1 MSMQR
6 MRGDGVELSVLI
18 EGQGPAVLLIHGF
31 PDDHHVWR
39 QQIPALVAA
48 GFRVIVPDLRGCGRS
63 EAPAAVS
70 AYHLD
75 HLVADLVAVLDA
87 LGIEQARV
95 VGHDWGAVIGWQLA
109 MRHPERVSRYAALS
123 VGHPLAYARGGLEQ
137 KLKGWYVL
145 AFQLRGIAEW
155 ALRARDWSL
164 FRRLTAQ
171 PDEAGQWIERL
182 SEPGRLRAA
191 ISYYRANLGII
202 LPRVYPPLPMP
213 VLGVWSS
220 GDRFLSEAQM
230 TDSAA
235 LVQGSWRYQRVDG
248 ASHWLQLEAPARVNE
263 LLLEFLEPD
272 PPSPTATTSARP

>member
-6 MRGDGVELSVLI
+6 MRGDGVELAVLV

-31 PDDHHVWR
+31 PDDHRVWR
-39 QQIPALVAA
+39 HQMPALVAA

-63 EAPAAVS
+63 EAPGAVR

-75 HLVADLVAVLDA
+75 HLIADLVAVLDA
-87 LGIEQARV
+87 LGIERTQV

-109 MRHPERVSRYAALS
+109 MRHPDRVSRYAALS

-145 AFQLRGIAEW
+145 AFQLRGVAEW
-155 ALRARDWSL
+155 ALRAHDWSL
-164 FRRLTAQ
+164 FRRLTTQAS
-171 PDEAGQWIERL
+171 EVGHWIDRL

-191 ISYYRANLGII
+191 INYYRANLGII
-202 LPRVYPPLPMP
+202 IPRAYPPLTMP
-213 VLGVWSS
+213 VLGIWSS

-248 ASHWLQLEAPARVNE
+248 ASHWLQLEAPARINE
-263 LLLEFLEPD
+263 LLLDFLEL
-272 PPSPTATTSARP
+272 PPTSPTATTSARP